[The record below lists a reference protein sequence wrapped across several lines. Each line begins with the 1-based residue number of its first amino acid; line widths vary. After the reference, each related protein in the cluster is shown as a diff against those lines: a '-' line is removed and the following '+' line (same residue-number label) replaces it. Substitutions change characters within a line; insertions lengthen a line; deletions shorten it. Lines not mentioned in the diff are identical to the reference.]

1 MISDDEL
8 NAMRARAAC
17 LHDVLSDARRP
28 PSDEEQR
35 EFIPTLACYP
45 LGSQVEEVAASCDAL
60 GQIGAAEMLRALHRE
75 RVDLTRSL
83 RKIKLSYEDVPRLL
97 DEVEQLRAIASAAER
112 LCDTEHHYVVG
123 LSNLLDAWKE
133 TSP

>member
-1 MISDDEL
+1 MISDDDL
-8 NAMRARAAC
+8 RAMRARAEA
-17 LHDVLSDARRP
+17 LR
-28 PSDEEQR
+28 QQ
-35 EFIPTLACYP
+35 P
-45 LGSQVEEVAASCDAL
+45 LN
-60 GQIGAAEMLRALHRE
+60 
-75 RVDLTRSL
+75 RST
-83 RKIKLSYEDVPRLL
+83 YEDVPRLL